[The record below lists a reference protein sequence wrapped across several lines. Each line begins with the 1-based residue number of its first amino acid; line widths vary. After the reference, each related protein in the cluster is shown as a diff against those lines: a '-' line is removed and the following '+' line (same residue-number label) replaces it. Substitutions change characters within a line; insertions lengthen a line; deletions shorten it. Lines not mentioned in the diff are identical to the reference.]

1 MAIWM
6 GENGGIRLERSEA
19 GPFYVGI
26 NPSDVD
32 TGAKRFSFDR
42 ANTALITGDEVSFI
56 RVDENG
62 QQSSELLDF
71 VAPSAWEDGQ
81 QHSDGQW
88 YVSVDPV
95 GGIRLYESWREAVSR
110 SAGSSLELAEPS
122 GSYRLA
128 VEVRSGLERCLAQTM
143 SWELNTNRDVADIT
157 SLGDGFAKNMA
168 TMISGS
174 GRLECL
180 FDVTQG
186 WCDGSP
192 DHETSVY
199 LHQLAL
205 RQEIGANFKGV
216 FLMKQKG
223 CLPLWG
229 DEAIRDEELFFAC
242 DCVISEVATA
252 IEPGEIIRSQVQ
264 FVTTGEIQLLY
275 SAPADYLLQ
284 ETTPSKDKILQESD
298 FGIYLETPA

>member
-1 MAIWM
+1 MSAKSGGDICQLVRDCYRRDQLYRHRPAAYSDHCLMAIWM

-71 VAPSAWEDGQ
+71 VAASAWEDGQ

-110 SAGSSLELAEPS
+110 SAGSSL
-122 GSYRLA
+122 
-128 VEVRSGLERCLAQTM
+128 
-143 SWELNTNRDVADIT
+143 
-157 SLGDGFAKNMA
+157 SLLSLRF
-168 TMISGS
+168 
-174 GRLECL
+174 L
-180 FDVTQG
+180 
-186 WCDGSP
+186 
-192 DHETSVY
+192 SVSC
-199 LHQLAL
+199 
-205 RQEIGANFKGV
+205 RG
-216 FLMKQKG
+216 
-223 CLPLWG
+223 PLWPRALFSAD
-229 DEAIRDEELFFAC
+229 DELGAKYQPRRC
-242 DCVISEVATA
+242 
-252 IEPGEIIRSQVQ
+252 
-264 FVTTGEIQLLY
+264 
-275 SAPADYLLQ
+275 
-284 ETTPSKDKILQESD
+284 
-298 FGIYLETPA
+298 